1 MIMEQQNQDPSK
13 RVAQHTLAAEFVE
26 LIHGP
31 HEAAEVS
38 QQHRALFG
46 GRLPQLLGAQLA
58 QDRSSPPIP
67 TNSETG
73 APETYKSPN
82 KVFDNPASGNKYAPQ
97 TNFANMPSLNVTLP
111 ESLVY
116 DRTFNKILWHAGLVS
131 SRNEGHRIIKNQGA
145 HVGGRPEGR
154 IKAFGGVRGKMPD
167 ELKYTPIR
175 NWDAS
180 ATKEFIQEGG
190 ILILRVGKWKVKIV
204 KIVSDQEFR
213 DMGGQCPGWDSV
225 KGQPS
230 DEGIQKPEARIQ

>member
-1 MIMEQQNQDPSK
+1 
-13 RVAQHTLAAEFVE
+13 
-26 LIHGP
+26 
-31 HEAAEVS
+31 
-38 QQHRALFG
+38 
-46 GRLPQLLGAQLA
+46 
-58 QDRSSPPIP
+58 
-67 TNSETG
+67 
-73 APETYKSPN
+73 
-82 KVFDNPASGNKYAPQ
+82 
-97 TNFANMPSLNVTLP
+97 
-111 ESLVY
+111 
-116 DRTFNKILWHAGLVS
+116 
-131 SRNEGHRIIKNQGA
+131 
-145 HVGGRPEGR
+145 
-154 IKAFGGVRGKMPD
+154 MPD